1 MAFLVKVA
9 IVVSSLY
16 SVAMDPVSSSELVCA
31 YSKVR
36 CERILKKTCRRE
48 SRCRPIKKHKVD
60 EHLSRVVWKNAVKRG
75 YLVSSCQPYHGGWS
89 TRGSFGLMAAYH
101 IKYLPFGGYCLPAEV
116 FDIPLVSAYAS
127 MKKIEK
133 ICSKSTNCTYDYVRD
148 FWNGR
153 GYRNAKAR
161 KSKDR

>member
-1 MAFLVKVA
+1 MSFFLKVVIFA
-9 IVVSSLY
+9 NSLY
-16 SVAMDPVSSSELVCA
+16 SIAMSPSKSAQLVAA
-31 YSKVR
+31 YSDVR

-48 SRCRPIKKHKVD
+48 SRCRPVKKHRVD
-60 EHLSRVVWKNAVKRG
+60 AHLSKVVWENAVRRG
-75 YLVSSCQPYHGGWS
+75 YLEPSCQPYHEGWS

-101 IKYLPFGGYCLPAEV
+101 VKYLPFGGYCLPAEV

-133 ICSKSTNCTYDYVRD
+133 ICGKNTNCTYDYVRD

-161 KSKDR
+161 KHKNR